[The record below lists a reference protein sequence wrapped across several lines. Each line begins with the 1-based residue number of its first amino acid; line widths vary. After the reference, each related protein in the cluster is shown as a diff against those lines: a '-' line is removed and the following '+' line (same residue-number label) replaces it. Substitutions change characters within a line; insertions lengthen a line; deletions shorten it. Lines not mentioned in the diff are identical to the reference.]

1 MKKTEQ
7 LNKKKIMEI
16 IESHKYHIQ
25 KYGVKKL
32 GLFGSYA
39 KNNHKKHSDIDF
51 LVVLDKPTFDNYMGL
66 KFMLEKVLHKKI
78 DLVIE
83 QNIKPALK
91 YIKEEAV
98 YAKGL

>member
-16 IESHKYHIQ
+16 IESHKHHIQ
-25 KYGVKKL
+25 KYSVKKL